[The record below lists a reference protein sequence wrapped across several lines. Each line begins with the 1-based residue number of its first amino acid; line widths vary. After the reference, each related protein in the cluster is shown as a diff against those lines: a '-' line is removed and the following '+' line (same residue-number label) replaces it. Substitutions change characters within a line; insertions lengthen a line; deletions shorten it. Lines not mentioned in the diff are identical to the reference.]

1 MDTNNLRP
9 LRKGPLDRRR
19 KVIVTPFMRRW
30 DDYQDIRDRM
40 VRVERILELG
50 REINRVMKDVQ
61 EIRT

>member
-19 KVIVTPFMRRW
+19 KVVVTPHLRRW
-30 DDYQDIRDRM
+30 EDHQDIRDRM

-61 EIRT
+61 EVRV